1 MNRNGIRTTEGLV
14 GSMGK
19 RDHLGVK
26 RCRVYQGRRPHR
38 NAARKGRVGPLELCR
53 TINGNADGKEGNAP
67 ETHGT
72 RNGTHGDVGK
82 VDMCVL
88 NPALWNPGWKWG
100 GTGPGPESDLQLVS
114 NETVNLADW
123 TNNNPSE
130 RSSEAVTR
138 IRTRHRTRFRQLN
151 LPIPVMSETHA
162 MDIELNQL
170 MGSGA
175 ALQTGEGSERGNEDL
190 KMCENNGG
198 EAVGDGVSEKKGDW
212 LNISDAKECPVCKGE
227 VTAKTVTPIYGR
239 GNHKREVEE
248 SLDTK
253 IPMRPHAKRIES
265 LRNTIQRS
273 PFTIPMEEMIRRIQ
287 SRFERDST
295 PVPDFS
301 NREASERVND
311 RANSILNRLMT
322 SRGVRSEQ
330 NQASA
335 AAAAT
340 ASEDI
345 NLNPDIAA
353 PDLEGDT
360 TARFHPLLIRRQLQS
375 HRVARISNFTSAL
388 SSAERLVDAYFRTHP
403 LGRNHN
409 HQELNHHS
417 PVVVDDRDSFSSIAA
432 VINSESQVDTAVEID
447 SMVTLSTSS
456 SRRRNENG
464 SRVSDVDSADSRP
477 PRRRRFT

>member
-1 MNRNGIRTTEGLV
+1 MGEKLANTMNLDLN
-14 GSMGK
+14 
-19 RDHLGVK
+19 LG
-26 RCRVYQGRRPHR
+26 P
-38 NAARKGRVGPLELCR
+38 
-53 TINGNADGKEGNAP
+53 D
-67 ETHGT
+67 
-72 RNGTHGDVGK
+72 
-82 VDMCVL
+82 
-88 NPALWNPGWKWG
+88 
-100 GTGPGPESDLQLVS
+100 PESD
-114 NETVNLADW
+114 
-123 TNNNPSE
+123 
-130 RSSEAVTR
+130 
-138 IRTRHRTRFRQLN
+138 
-151 LPIPVMSETHA
+151 
-162 MDIELNQL
+162 
-170 MGSGA
+170 
-175 ALQTGEGSERGNEDL
+175 LQTGEGSERGNEDL

-198 EAVGDGVSEKKGDW
+198 EDIGDSVSEKKGDVEKNSGGGDGNFFDCNICLDMSKEPVLTCCGHLYCWPCLFQW
-212 LNISDAKECPVCKGE
+212 LHISDAKECPVCKGE
-227 VTAKTVTPIYGR
+227 VTAKTVTPKTVTPIYGC

-248 SLDTK
+248 SIDTK
-253 IPMRPHAKRIES
+253 IPMRPHARRIES

-295 PVPDFS
+295 HVPDFSS

-335 AAAAT
+335 AASA
-340 ASEDI
+340 EDI
-345 NLNPDIAA
+345 NVNPNIAA
-353 PDLEGDT
+353 PDLEGET
-360 TARFHPLLIRRQLQS
+360 TTRFHPLLIRRHLQS

-388 SSAERLVDAYFRTHP
+388 SSTERLVDAYFRTHP
-403 LGRNHN
+403 LGRNHT

-447 SMVTLSTSS
+447 SMVTLSTSF

-477 PRRRRFT
+477 LRRRRFT

>member
-1 MNRNGIRTTEGLV
+1 MGEELADTMNL
-14 GSMGK
+14 
-19 RDHLGVK
+19 D
-26 RCRVYQGRRPHR
+26 
-38 NAARKGRVGPLELCR
+38 
-53 TINGNADGKEGNAP
+53 
-67 ETHGT
+67 
-72 RNGTHGDVGK
+72 
-82 VDMCVL
+82 L
-88 NPALWNPGWKWG
+88 NL
-100 GTGPGPESDLQLVS
+100 GPGPDESDLQLLS

-123 TNNNPSE
+123 SNNNNNNPSG

-151 LPIPVMSETHA
+151 LPIPVLSETHA

-170 MGSGA
+170 LGSGA
-175 ALQTGEGSERGNEDL
+175 GLQTGEGSERGNEDL
-190 KMCENNGG
+190 KMCENGG
-198 EAVGDGVSEKKGDW
+198 EGAVGDGVSEKKGDVEKSSGGGGGGDGNFFDCNICLDLSKEPVLTCCGHLYCWPCLFQW
-212 LNISDAKECPVCKGE
+212 LHISDAKECPVCKGE

-248 SLDTK
+248 SLLDTK
-253 IPMRPHAKRIES
+253 IPMRPHARRIES

-295 PVPDFS
+295 TPVPDFS

-311 RANSILNRLMT
+311 RANAILNRLMT
-322 SRGVRSEQ
+322 SRGVRSE
-330 NQASA
+330 ASA
-335 AAAAT
+335 AAAG
-340 ASEDI
+340 SEDI
-345 NLNPDIAA
+345 NLNPNVAAAA
-353 PDLEGDT
+353 PDLEGET
-360 TARFHPLLIRRQLQS
+360 TTRFHPL
-375 HRVARISNFTSAL
+375 ISNFIRI
-388 SSAERLVDAYFRTHP
+388 EFWRLVDAYFRTHP

>member
-1 MNRNGIRTTEGLV
+1 MGEELSDTMNL
-14 GSMGK
+14 
-19 RDHLGVK
+19 D
-26 RCRVYQGRRPHR
+26 
-38 NAARKGRVGPLELCR
+38 
-53 TINGNADGKEGNAP
+53 
-67 ETHGT
+67 
-72 RNGTHGDVGK
+72 
-82 VDMCVL
+82 L
-88 NPALWNPGWKWG
+88 NL
-100 GTGPGPESDLQLVS
+100 GPGPESDLQLVS

-138 IRTRHRTRFRQLN
+138 IRTRHRTRFRLLN
-151 LPIPVMSETHA
+151 LPIPVLSETHA

-198 EAVGDGVSEKKGDW
+198 EAVGDGVSENKGDVEKTSGGGDGNFFDCNICLDLSKEPVLTCCGHLYCWPCLFQW

-335 AAAAT
+335 AAAA

-345 NLNPDIAA
+345 NLNPNIAA
-353 PDLEGDT
+353 PDLEGET
-360 TARFHPLLIRRQLQS
+360 TTRFHPLLIRRQLQS

>member
-1 MNRNGIRTTEGLV
+1 MGEELSDTMNL
-14 GSMGK
+14 
-19 RDHLGVK
+19 D
-26 RCRVYQGRRPHR
+26 
-38 NAARKGRVGPLELCR
+38 
-53 TINGNADGKEGNAP
+53 
-67 ETHGT
+67 
-72 RNGTHGDVGK
+72 
-82 VDMCVL
+82 L
-88 NPALWNPGWKWG
+88 NL
-100 GTGPGPESDLQLVS
+100 GPGPESDLQLVS

-198 EAVGDGVSEKKGDW
+198 EAVGDGVSENKGDVEKTSGGGDGNFFDCNICLDLSKEPVLTCCGHLYCWPCLFQW

-335 AAAAT
+335 VAAT

-345 NLNPDIAA
+345 NLNPNIAA
-353 PDLEGDT
+353 PDLEGET
-360 TARFHPLLIRRQLQS
+360 TTRFHPLLIRRQLQS

>member
-1 MNRNGIRTTEGLV
+1 MGEELADTMNL
-14 GSMGK
+14 
-19 RDHLGVK
+19 D
-26 RCRVYQGRRPHR
+26 
-38 NAARKGRVGPLELCR
+38 
-53 TINGNADGKEGNAP
+53 
-67 ETHGT
+67 
-72 RNGTHGDVGK
+72 
-82 VDMCVL
+82 L
-88 NPALWNPGWKWG
+88 NL
-100 GTGPGPESDLQLVS
+100 GPGPESDLHLLS

-123 TNNNPSE
+123 TNITPSQ
-130 RSSEAVTR
+130 RSSSQATVTR

-151 LPIPVMSETHA
+151 LPIPVLSENHA

-170 MGSGA
+170 MGTGAA

-190 KMCENNGG
+190 KMCENGG
-198 EAVGDGVSEKKGDW
+198 QAIGDGEKKGDVEKSSGGGDGNFFDCNICLDLSKEPVLTCCGHLYCWPCLFQW
-212 LNISDAKECPVCKGE
+212 LHISDAKECPVCKGE

-248 SLDTK
+248 SLLDTK

-335 AAAAT
+335 AAAA
-340 ASEDI
+340 AAAEDI
-345 NLNPDIAA
+345 NLSPDIAA
-353 PDLEGDT
+353 PDLEGET
-360 TARFHPLLIRRQLQS
+360 TTRFHPLLIRRQLQS

-403 LGRNHN
+403 LGRNHHN

>member
-1 MNRNGIRTTEGLV
+1 MGEELADTMNL
-14 GSMGK
+14 
-19 RDHLGVK
+19 D
-26 RCRVYQGRRPHR
+26 
-38 NAARKGRVGPLELCR
+38 
-53 TINGNADGKEGNAP
+53 
-67 ETHGT
+67 
-72 RNGTHGDVGK
+72 
-82 VDMCVL
+82 L
-88 NPALWNPGWKWG
+88 NL
-100 GTGPGPESDLQLVS
+100 GPGPESDLQPAV

-123 TNNNPSE
+123 TNDPSQ

-151 LPIPVMSETHA
+151 LPIPILSESHT

-170 MGSGA
+170 LGSPATRA

-190 KMCENNGG
+190 KMCENGDG
-198 EAVGDGVSEKKGDW
+198 AIGDGVLEKKADVEKSSGSDGNFFDCNICLDLSKEPVLTCCGHLYCWPCLFQW
-212 LNISDAKECPVCKGE
+212 LQISEAKECPVCKGE
-227 VTAKTVTPIYGR
+227 VTPKTVTPIYGR

-253 IPMRPHAKRIES
+253 IPMRPHARRIES

-287 SRFERDST
+287 NRFERDST
-295 PVPDFS
+295 PVPDFT
-301 NREASERVND
+301 NREASERGND

-330 NQASA
+330 SQASA
-335 AAAAT
+335 AAAAIAA

-360 TARFHPLLIRRQLQS
+360 TTRFHPLLIRRQVQS
-375 HRVARISNFTSAL
+375 HRVARISNYTSAL
-388 SSAERLVDAYFRTHP
+388 SSAERLVDAYFRTHT
-403 LGRNHN
+403 LGRN
-409 HQELNHHS
+409 HQELNHHA

>member
-1 MNRNGIRTTEGLV
+1 MGEELADTMNL
-14 GSMGK
+14 
-19 RDHLGVK
+19 D
-26 RCRVYQGRRPHR
+26 
-38 NAARKGRVGPLELCR
+38 
-53 TINGNADGKEGNAP
+53 
-67 ETHGT
+67 
-72 RNGTHGDVGK
+72 
-82 VDMCVL
+82 L
-88 NPALWNPGWKWG
+88 NL
-100 GTGPGPESDLQLVS
+100 GPGPESDLQLVS

-123 TNNNPSE
+123 TNNNNPSE

-151 LPIPVMSETHA
+151 LPIPVLSETHA

-170 MGSGA
+170 MGNSVNGA
-175 ALQTGEGSERGNEDL
+175 ALHTGEGSERGNEDL
-190 KMCENNGG
+190 KMCENGG
-198 EAVGDGVSEKKGDW
+198 EAIGDGVAEMKEDVEKSSGDGNFFDCNICLDLSKEPVLTCCGHLYCWPCLFQW
-212 LNISDAKECPVCKGE
+212 LHISDAKECPVCKGE

-253 IPMRPHAKRIES
+253 IPMRPHARRIES

-301 NREASERVND
+301 NREASEREN
-311 RANSILNRLMT
+311 AILNRLMT

-335 AAAAT
+335 AAAA
-340 ASEDI
+340 SEDI
-345 NLNPDIAA
+345 HLNPNIAP
-353 PDLEGDT
+353 PDLEGEIT
-360 TARFHPLLIRRQLQS
+360 TRFHPLLIRRQLQS

-403 LGRNHN
+403 LGRNH

>member
-1 MNRNGIRTTEGLV
+1 MGEELADTMNL
-14 GSMGK
+14 
-19 RDHLGVK
+19 D
-26 RCRVYQGRRPHR
+26 
-38 NAARKGRVGPLELCR
+38 
-53 TINGNADGKEGNAP
+53 
-67 ETHGT
+67 
-72 RNGTHGDVGK
+72 
-82 VDMCVL
+82 L
-88 NPALWNPGWKWG
+88 NL
-100 GTGPGPESDLQLVS
+100 GPGPDESDLQLLS

-123 TNNNPSE
+123 SNNNNNNPSG

-151 LPIPVMSETHA
+151 LPIPVLSETHA

-175 ALQTGEGSERGNEDL
+175 GLQTG
-190 KMCENNGG
+190 
-198 EAVGDGVSEKKGDW
+198 AVGDGVSEKKGDVEKSSGGGGGDGNFFDCNICLDLSKEPVLTCCGHLYCWPCLFQW
-212 LNISDAKECPVCKGE
+212 LHISDAKECPVCKGE

-248 SLDTK
+248 SLLDTK
-253 IPMRPHAKRIES
+253 IPMRPHARRIES

-311 RANSILNRLMT
+311 RANAILNRLMT
-322 SRGVRSEQ
+322 SRGVRSE
-330 NQASA
+330 ASA
-335 AAAAT
+335 AAAG
-340 ASEDI
+340 SEDI
-345 NLNPDIAA
+345 NLNPNVAAAA
-353 PDLEGDT
+353 PDLEGET
-360 TARFHPLLIRRQLQS
+360 TTRFHPLLIRRQLQS

-403 LGRNHN
+403 LGRNH
-409 HQELNHHS
+409 HQQELLNHHS

-477 PRRRRFT
+477 SRRRRFT

>member
-1 MNRNGIRTTEGLV
+1 MGEELADTMNL
-14 GSMGK
+14 
-19 RDHLGVK
+19 D
-26 RCRVYQGRRPHR
+26 
-38 NAARKGRVGPLELCR
+38 
-53 TINGNADGKEGNAP
+53 
-67 ETHGT
+67 
-72 RNGTHGDVGK
+72 
-82 VDMCVL
+82 L
-88 NPALWNPGWKWG
+88 NL
-100 GTGPGPESDLQLVS
+100 GPGPESDLQPAT

-123 TNNNPSE
+123 TNDPSE

-151 LPIPVMSETHA
+151 LPIPILSETHTMA
-162 MDIELNQL
+162 IELNQL
-170 MGSGA
+170 MGTSVNGA
-175 ALQTGEGSERGNEDL
+175 AMQTGEGSERGNEDL
-190 KMCENNGG
+190 KMCENGDG
-198 EAVGDGVSEKKGDW
+198 AIGDGVSEKKADVEKSSGCDGNFFDCNICLDLSKEPVLTCCGHLYCWPCLYQW
-212 LNISDAKECPVCKGE
+212 LQISDAKECPVCKGE
-227 VTAKTVTPIYGR
+227 VTPKTVTPIYGR
-239 GNHKREVEE
+239 GNHKREIEE

-253 IPMRPHAKRIES
+253 IPMRPHARRIES

-287 SRFERDST
+287 NRFDRDST

-301 NREASERVND
+301 NREASERVSD

-335 AAAAT
+335 AAAAIVA

-345 NLNPDIAA
+345 DQNPNIA
-353 PDLEGDT
+353 PDLEGET
-360 TARFHPLLIRRQLQS
+360 TTRFHPLLIRRQLQS
-375 HRVARISNFTSAL
+375 HRVARISTFTSAL

-403 LGRNHN
+403 LGRNH
-409 HQELNHHS
+409 QEQNHHA

>member
-1 MNRNGIRTTEGLV
+1 MGEELADTMNLDLN
-14 GSMGK
+14 
-19 RDHLGVK
+19 LG
-26 RCRVYQGRRPHR
+26 P
-38 NAARKGRVGPLELCR
+38 
-53 TINGNADGKEGNAP
+53 DP
-67 ETHGT
+67 ES
-72 RNGTHGDVGK
+72 
-82 VDMCVL
+82 
-88 NPALWNPGWKWG
+88 
-100 GTGPGPESDLQLVS
+100 SDLQQAL

-123 TNNNPSE
+123 TNEPPSE
-130 RSSEAVTR
+130 RSSDAVTR

-151 LPIPVMSETHA
+151 LPIPALSETMA
-162 MDIELNQL
+162 AIELSQL
-170 MGSGA
+170 MGSSANGV

-190 KMCENNGG
+190 KMCENG
-198 EAVGDGVSEKKGDW
+198 EGAVGDGVSEKKEDVEKSSGGSDGNFFDCNICLDLSKEPVLTCCGHLYCWSCLFQW
-212 LNISDAKECPVCKGE
+212 LNISEAKECPVCKGE
-227 VTAKTVTPIYGR
+227 VTSKTVTPIYGR

-253 IPMRPHAKRIES
+253 IPMRPHARRVES
-265 LRNTIQRS
+265 LRSAIQRS

-287 SRFERDST
+287 SRFDRDST
-295 PVPDFS
+295 TLVPDFT

-311 RANSILNRLMT
+311 RANAILNRLMT

-335 AAAAT
+335 AVAAD
-340 ASEDI
+340 DI
-345 NLNPDIAA
+345 DLSPIIT
-353 PDLEGDT
+353 PDLEGET
-360 TARFHPLLIRRQLQS
+360 TTRFHPLLIRRQLQS

-403 LGRNHN
+403 LGRNH
-409 HQELNHHS
+409 HQELHHHA

>member
-1 MNRNGIRTTEGLV
+1 MGEELADTMNL
-14 GSMGK
+14 
-19 RDHLGVK
+19 D
-26 RCRVYQGRRPHR
+26 
-38 NAARKGRVGPLELCR
+38 
-53 TINGNADGKEGNAP
+53 
-67 ETHGT
+67 
-72 RNGTHGDVGK
+72 
-82 VDMCVL
+82 L
-88 NPALWNPGWKWG
+88 NL
-100 GTGPGPESDLQLVS
+100 GPGPESDLQLVS

-151 LPIPVMSETHA
+151 LPIPVLSETHA

-198 EAVGDGVSEKKGDW
+198 EAVGDGVSEKKGDFDKTSGGGDGNFFDCNICLDLSKEPVLTCCGHLYCWPCLFQW

-227 VTAKTVTPIYGR
+227 VTVKTVTPIYGR

-287 SRFERDST
+287 SRFERDSA

-335 AAAAT
+335 AAAT

-353 PDLEGDT
+353 PDLEGET
-360 TARFHPLLIRRQLQS
+360 TTRFHPLLIRRQLQS